1 MTTLEACRQALPMLT
16 WEQVTESAASGVL
29 GDMHRVDAPFY
40 VVVYEGAVVFGGYLN
55 PLRNSAER
63 TLDGD
68 TLEERIAEVVALVVA
83 AKDEAYTEADAWL
96 ELAKELE

>member
-1 MTTLEACRQALPMLT
+1 MTTLERCRQALPMLT
-16 WEQVTESAASGVL
+16 WTEGIGAIGTL
-29 GDMHRVDAPFY
+29 GDTHHSDAPFF
-40 VVVYEGAVVFGGYLN
+40 VIVYEYRVVFGGYLN
-55 PLRNSAER
+55 PFRQNAER

-68 TLEERIAEVVALVVA
+68 TLDERIAHLVALVVG